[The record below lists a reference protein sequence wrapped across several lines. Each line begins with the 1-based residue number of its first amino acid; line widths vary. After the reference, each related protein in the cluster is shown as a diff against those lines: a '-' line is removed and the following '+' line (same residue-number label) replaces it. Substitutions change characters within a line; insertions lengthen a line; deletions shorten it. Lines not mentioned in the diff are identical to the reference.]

1 MTHNNRR
8 NAAEVRGQ
16 IQSGESRDIRSGFD
30 PAAAPL
36 ETDAEAAG
44 QPLGPQEVETALH
57 TQSRGAADR
66 QRNYDVAMREP
77 GTAGTEPQSIRSPAL
92 RIFIVTLAVVALAI
106 AVASWIY
113 S

>member
-1 MTHNNRR
+1 MIKKDSKT
-8 NAAEVRGQ
+8 AAEVRGR
-16 IQSGESRDIRSGFD
+16 IQSGDSGDIRSGFD

-44 QPLGPQEVETALH
+44 QPMNPEEIETALH
-57 TQSRGAADR
+57 TQNWGAADR

-77 GTAGTEPQSIRSPAL
+77 GSAGTIPQTTRSNPL
-92 RIFIVTLAVVALAI
+92 RIFITTLALVALAVAI
-106 AVASWIY
+106 ASWIY